1 MSEKIPAFVFGASM
15 VIGAATFGSMA
26 CWQLGVIGG
35 CFGMMLAVIAYMGT
49 VYP

>member
-1 MSEKIPAFVFGASM
+1 MSGKILAVIFGASM

-35 CFGMMLAVIAYMGT
+35 CFGMMLAVMAYVGT
-49 VYP
+49 ADP